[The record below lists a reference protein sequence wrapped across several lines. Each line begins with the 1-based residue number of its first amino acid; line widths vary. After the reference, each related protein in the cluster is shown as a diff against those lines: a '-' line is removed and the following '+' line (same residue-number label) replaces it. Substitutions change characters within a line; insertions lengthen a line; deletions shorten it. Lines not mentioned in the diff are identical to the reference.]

1 MAVSFDKND
10 NKSRIIAAVED
21 YFEREELKYTP
32 FNERDVAKASFRIK
46 SKLQHVNVFFSAY
59 NSKLIIR
66 IMLPIN
72 SDEAER
78 NKVGEFLMRANYG
91 LQIGCFDYDYND
103 GEISF
108 RVPLYCGTD
117 EFSPPTYEQIDDSL
131 MVGIMMVDKYGN
143 SLIKVIFG
151 LLEPE
156 EAIEEA
162 ENND

>member
-1 MAVSFDKND
+1 MAVSFDKGD

-21 YFEREELKYTP
+21 YFEREGLKYTP
-32 FNERDVAKASFRIK
+32 FNERDVANANFRIK

-78 NKVGEFLMRANYG
+78 AKVGEFLMRANYG
-91 LQIGCFDYDYND
+91 LQIGCFDYDYDD

-108 RVPLYCGTD
+108 RVPIYCGTE
-117 EFSPPTYEQIDDSL
+117 EFVAPTYEQIDDSL
-131 MVGIMMVDKYGN
+131 TIGIMMVDRYGN

-151 LLEPE
+151 LVDPE
-156 EAIEEA
+156 EAIEEV